1 MSMTERVVLDR
12 YTDAQ
17 DAYRRKELRQ
27 AQYDD
32 GDIIMADVLVNLH
45 GTQHRDRR
53 RVENS
58 LFRRAT
64 FDHFERNVF
73 PDVIDGVLAPG
84 SAEGGLELV
93 HAGHRMM
100 LHVAALVAGV
110 DLDPADDRAV
120 DDLQRQLTLFTE
132 ALTLKQSKL
141 DKSERKAAIE
151 HALAEW
157 TDQFYLPAK
166 RRRLESHRTGELS
179 RDVLSVLVSHQ
190 DELGLPDDV
199 LRRETAFFLL
209 VAAHTSA
216 TAFVRST
223 HHVLE
228 WLTDHPADVDRLR
241 ADPYFA
247 QRCVH
252 ETIRLNPSS
261 TVGMRRAAEPVT
273 LRSGVVLPQDSLVV
287 IDLRAVNRDQDVFG
301 ADAAEFRPDR
311 AIPQGVPPYG
321 LSFAAGMHVCIG
333 QDLAAGVVHRTG
345 PEDPGSHLFGLI
357 TLAVRRLFELDV
369 RLDPA
374 DPPVRDTTT
383 ERVYWARYPVL
394 LSSGGAPANSRSLR
408 SEHLSQSPKVDR
420 DSCMSSGRCVTEEP
434 TAFRFGADDLAE
446 PTPAAATLP
455 ASRLRQIAFQCPA
468 GAIHVGD
475 D

>member
-1 MSMTERVVLDR
+1 MTERVVLDH

-32 GDIIMADVLVNLH
+32 ADVVMADVLVNLH

-53 RVENS
+53 RVENT

-64 FDHFERNVF
+64 FDHFERDVF

-84 SAEGGLELV
+84 SDAGGLELV

-110 DLDPADDRAV
+110 DLDPADEHAV
-120 DDLQRQLTLFTE
+120 DDLQRQLSLFTE

-141 DKSERKAAIE
+141 DKEERRAAIE

-166 RRRLESHRTGELS
+166 RRRLESHRAGGELS
-179 RDVLSVLVSHQ
+179 RDVLSVLVAHQ

-228 WLTDHPADVDRLR
+228 WLAGHPTDVDRLR
-241 ADPYFA
+241 TDPYFA

-261 TVGMRRAAEPVT
+261 TVGMRRAAESVT
-273 LRSGVVLPQDSLVV
+273 LRSGVVIPKHSLVV
-287 IDLRAVNRDQDVFG
+287 IDLRAVNRDRDVFG

-311 AIPQGVPPYG
+311 VIPHGVPPYG

-333 QDLAAGVVHRTG
+333 QDLAAGVVHRNG
-345 PEDPGSHLFGLI
+345 PEASDGHLFGLI

-369 RLDPA
+369 RIDPA

-394 LSSGGAPANSRSLR
+394 LSSGGAPANSLR
-408 SEHLSQSPKVDR
+408 VDR

-434 TAFRFGADDLAE
+434 TAFRLGADDLAE
-446 PTPAAATLP
+446 PTPAAAALP
-455 ASRLRQIAFQCPA
+455 TSRLREIAFQCPA
-468 GAIHVGD
+468 AAIHVGD

>member
-1 MSMTERVVLDR
+1 MTERVVLDR

-32 GDIIMADVLVNLH
+32 GDVIMADVLVNLH
-45 GTQHRDRR
+45 GTEHRDRR
-53 RVENS
+53 RVENT

-64 FDHFERNVF
+64 FDHFERDVF
-73 PDVIDGVLAPG
+73 PGVIEDVLAPG
-84 SAEGGLELV
+84 SAAGGLELV

-110 DLDPADDRAV
+110 DLDATNQRAV
-120 DDLQRQLTLFTE
+120 DDLQRQLSLFTE

-141 DKSERKAAIE
+141 DKAERYAAIKD
-151 HALAEW
+151 ALAEW

-166 RRRLESHRTGELS
+166 RRRLELRRTGGEPP
-179 RDVLSVLVSHQ
+179 RDVLSVLVGHQ

-199 LRRETAFFLL
+199 LRRETAFYLL

-216 TAFVRST
+216 TAFVRSA

-228 WLTDHPADVDRLR
+228 WLAANPAGRDRLR

-273 LRSGVVLPQDSLVV
+273 LRSGVVIPQDSLVV

-311 AIPQGVPPYG
+311 VIPQGVPPYG

-333 QDLAAGVVHRTG
+333 QDLAAGVVQRDG
-345 PEDPGSHLFGLI
+345 PGVPDGHLFGLI
-357 TLAVRRLFELDV
+357 TLAVRRLFEFDV

-383 ERVYWARYPVL
+383 ERVYWARYPVR
-394 LSSGGAPANSRSLR
+394 LSSGGAAARLPW
-408 SEHLSQSPKVDR
+408 VDR
-420 DSCMSSGRCVTEEP
+420 DACMSSGRCVTEEP
-434 TAFRFGADDLAE
+434 TAFRFGANDLAE
-446 PTPAAATLP
+446 PTPVAATLP
-455 ASRLRQIAFQCPA
+455 ASRLRAIALECPA
-468 GAIHVGD
+468 AAIHVGD